1 MNSKK
6 IKSKKINSS
15 LLAITILILILVCAF
30 ILFFEVNN
38 YRKIKQE
45 NISFYYNFAGNKVE
59 FTGVVKYD
67 ADKKIISINSDNIVL
82 TSSPLYYLNNND
94 KVILPSLMEIVYPY
108 KVSPMYK
115 LGVYSYVDYVGKS
128 LYVDSEKSSGR
139 LYDCFLYDGKDL
151 YFFIENTIV
160 IIDGIKYNLPPLSYA
175 KVSQNSVELYDKDSD
190 ELILIDNYSGKVNA
204 YTDEYTIN
212 LTDDTVSY
220 KNNYYILI
228 RNIEN
233 LDFYDFSK

>member
-1 MNSKK
+1 MNNK
-6 IKSKKINSS
+6 IARKKINSS
-15 LLAITILILILVCAF
+15 LLAIIILILILVCAF

-45 NISFYYNFAGNKVE
+45 KIDFYYNFAGTKVE
-59 FTGVVKYD
+59 FNGKVLYD
-67 ADKKIISINSDNIVL
+67 SDGKIMSINSDNIVL

-94 KVILPSLMEIVYPY
+94 KVILPSIMEIVYPY
-108 KVSPMYK
+108 KVSPLYK
-115 LGVYSYVDYVGKS
+115 LGVYSYIYYVGKS

-151 YFFIENTIV
+151 YFFIENTSV
-160 IIDGIKYNLPPLSYA
+160 VVDGTKYDLSPLSYA
-175 KVSQNSVELYDKDSD
+175 KVGLNNIELYDKDKD
-190 ELILIDNYSGKVNA
+190 QLISINNYKGMVNA
-204 YTDEYTIN
+204 YTNEYTIN
-212 LTDDTVSY
+212 LTEDTFTY

-233 LDFYDFSK
+233 LDFYDFNK